1 MIGRQTG
8 QKRELPLANEKI
20 KFEKMQLITSDGENR
35 GIVSR
40 RDALSAAYEA
50 HLDLVIIAER
60 GGDGFPVAK
69 LMDLGKMLYEKK
81 KQQADARK
89 RQHVVQVKEIKI
101 RPKIAEHDFITK
113 MNQAIRFLQE
123 GKHVKVSLVFRGREA
138 SMKDEHGDKL
148 FERTSRALAAGDF
161 GGKTVF
167 QESETIAPNLW
178 SRVFGLKK

>member
-1 MIGRQTG
+1 MLGRQNG

-20 KFEKMQLITSDGENR
+20 KFEKMQLIMADGTNR

-40 RDALSAAYEA
+40 RDALNAAHEA
-50 HLDLVIIAER
+50 QLDLVVIAER
-60 GGDGFPVAK
+60 GGDGYPVAK
-69 LMDLGKMLYEKK
+69 VMDLGKMLYEKK

-101 RPKIAEHDFITK
+101 RPKIADHDFNTK
-113 MNQAIRFLQE
+113 MNQAVRFLQE

-138 SMKDEHGDKL
+138 AMKDEQGSVL
-148 FERTSRALAAGDF
+148 FERVARALTAGDF

-167 QESETIAPNLW
+167 QESEAHAPSLW
-178 SRVFGLKK
+178 TRVFALKK